1 MNKFCFIDSSGIMV
15 KDPFFGTG
23 LLVVKNVG
31 DMADKLNKNSQPAKE
46 RTISAKRKAIDQ
58 LLAKGRKDEVVT
70 MLRNSVRFEMKFD
83 NIRPASESYYERM
96 IDVFFSDNENR
107 FSAMIV
113 NKENPKF
120 DGDGV
125 GDAWETYSKYAASLV
140 VKEMENLPEDQLCV
154 VVDEITRP
162 RNKPLSL
169 EDTILS
175 KIRTEITASTSLN
188 LSQIF
193 GTLSIES
200 HSNFLMQLSDLLLGA
215 VMYDYKK
222 KAGLVSQQMERRK
235 EPFVNK
241 LRSTLNVA
249 SLAQNFADDSLAYF
263 TVLESI

>member
-1 MNKFCFIDSSGIMV
+1 MNKFCFIDSSGIMI

-46 RTISAKRKAIDQ
+46 RTISAKRNAIDQ
-58 LLAKGRKDEVVT
+58 LLAKGKKDEVIT
-70 MLRNSVRFEMKFD
+70 MLRNSTRFEMKFD
-83 NIRPASESYYERM
+83 NILPASESYYERM
-96 IDVFFSDNENR
+96 IDIFFSDNENR

-120 DGDGV
+120 DGNGV

-140 VKEMENLPEDQLCV
+140 VKEMGNLPEDQLCV

-162 RNKPLSL
+162 RSKPLSL

-175 KIRTEITASTSLN
+175 KIRTEVTASTSLN

-193 GTLSIES
+193 GALSIES
-200 HSNFLMQLSDLLLGA
+200 HSNFLMQLTDLLLGA

-222 KAGLVSQQMERRK
+222 KAGLVSPQMERRK

-241 LRSTLNVA
+241 LRSTLHVA
-249 SLAQNFADDSLAYF
+249 SLAQNFADDSLAHF

>member
-46 RTISAKRKAIDQ
+46 RAISAKRKAIDH
-58 LLAKGRKDEVVT
+58 LLEIGRKDEVIT
-70 MLRNSVRFEMKFD
+70 MLRNSARFEMKFD

-96 IDVFFSDNENR
+96 VDIFFSDNENR

-113 NKENPKF
+113 NKEDPKF
-120 DGDGV
+120 DGNGV

-140 VKEMENLPEDQLCV
+140 TKEMKNLPEDQLCV

-175 KIRTEITASTSLN
+175 KIRTEIASDSSLN
-188 LSQIF
+188 LDQIF

-222 KAGLVSQQMERRK
+222 KAGLVSPQMQRRK

-241 LRSTLNVA
+241 LRSTMNVA
-249 SLAQNFADDSLAYF
+249 SLAQDFSDNSLAYF
-263 TVLESI
+263 SVSESV